1 MSGGASLWRANWS
14 ENEDP
19 FAHVARDKPE
29 RAQSRGPGWRRA
41 VATGYE
47 TKQQRV
53 AEPGRSAASFAAKPR
68 SDIAIGAMV
77 EHAKFGTGCVID
89 QEGNKLTIQF
99 EEAGEKRVIDSFVT
113 VVG

>member
-1 MSGGASLWRANWS
+1 MTGGASLWRANWS
-14 ENEDP
+14 ENDDP
-19 FAHVARDKPE
+19 FAHVARDRPA
-29 RAQSRGPGWRRA
+29 RADTRGPGWQRA
-41 VATGYE
+41 IASGYE
-47 TKQQRV
+47 TQQKRV

-77 EHAKFGTGCVID
+77 THAKFGTGCVID

-113 VVG
+113 PLG